1 MEEKPKIE
9 AGEQEQNKT
18 EYLEDQPRIY
28 VASLSDYNDGYLQG
42 TWINASQEPEDIHT
56 AIQDMLT
63 RSPTPGAEE
72 YAIHDYENFGPLKLG
87 EYESIETVSLLAQGI
102 TEHGVAYAHWAA
114 LVEDS
119 SPEALGRFEDAYRG
133 HFDSLVDYAAQL
145 FDDFGYND
153 LIETIVPEH
162 LRSYIRVDIEAF
174 ARDLELSGSISTS
187 EGDGGVYVFDEIY

>member
-1 MEEKPKIE
+1 MEDGPKIPE
-9 AGEQEQNKT
+9 NEQSRDRTEQ
-18 EYLEDQPRIY
+18 LETQPRIY
-28 VASLSDYNDGYLQG
+28 VASLSDYNDGYLHG
-42 TWINASQEPEDIHT
+42 TWISAAQEPEDIHR
-56 AIQDMLT
+56 AIRDMLA

-87 EYESIETVSLLAQGI
+87 EYESIATVSRLAQGI

-114 LVEDS
+114 LVDGSDS
-119 SPEALGRFEDAYRG
+119 EILSRFEDAYRG
-133 HFDSLVDYAAQL
+133 HFDSLVDYAGQL

-162 LRSYIRVDIEAF
+162 LRSYVRIDIEAF
-174 ARDLELSGSISTS
+174 ARDLESSGSITTS

>member
-1 MEEKPKIE
+1 MEEEPKIE
-9 AGEQEQNKT
+9 VDGQEQNKT

-28 VASLSDYNDGYLQG
+28 VASLSDYNDGYLHG
-42 TWINASQEPEDIHT
+42 TWINASQEPEDIHS

-87 EYESIETVSLLAQGI
+87 EYESIKTVSLLAQGI

-133 HFDSLVDYAAQL
+133 HFDSLVDYAGQL

>member
-1 MEEKPKIE
+1 MEDEPKIPE
-9 AGEQEQNKT
+9 DEQTQDRTEQ
-18 EYLEDQPRIY
+18 LDDQPRIY
-28 VASLSDYNDGYLQG
+28 VASLSDYNDGYLHG
-42 TWINASQEPEDIHT
+42 TWINAAQEPEDIHA
-56 AIQDMLT
+56 AIQDMLA

-72 YAIHDYENFGPLKLG
+72 YAIHDYENFGPLRLD
-87 EYESIETVSLLAQGI
+87 EYESIETVALLARGI
-102 TEHGVAYAHWAA
+102 AEHGVAYAHWAA
-114 LVEDS
+114 VVEDS

-162 LRSYIRVDIEAF
+162 LRSYVRIDIEAF
-174 ARDLELSGSISTS
+174 ARDLEASGSITTS